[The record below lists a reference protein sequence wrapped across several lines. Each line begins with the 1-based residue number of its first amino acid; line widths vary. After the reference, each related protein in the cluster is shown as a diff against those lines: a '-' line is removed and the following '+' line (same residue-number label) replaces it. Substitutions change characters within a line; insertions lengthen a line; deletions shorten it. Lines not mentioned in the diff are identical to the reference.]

1 MKFSQG
7 GTKAKKQRPF
17 AVSMNVIRCKELSH
31 ALGGKGT
38 FDSDKSKGERSA
50 NVRATTEKE
59 ERARFLAARSE
70 PGRASGG
77 PRGPKK
83 QKNKREKKRE
93 SVCYNVS

>member
-17 AVSMNVIRCKELSH
+17 AEPMNVIRCKELSH
-31 ALGGKGT
+31 TFGGKGT
-38 FDSDKSKGERSA
+38 LESDKRKGKRSA
-50 NVRATTEKE
+50 NVRAPTDREK
-59 ERARFLAARSE
+59 RARFLAARSE
-70 PGRASGG
+70 PRRASGG

>member
-1 MKFSQG
+1 
-7 GTKAKKQRPF
+7 
-17 AVSMNVIRCKELSH
+17 MNVIRCKELSH

>member
-7 GTKAKKQRPF
+7 GINANMQRPL
-17 AVSMNVIRCKELSH
+17 AEPRNVIRCKELSH

-59 ERARFLAARSE
+59 ERARFLAGRSE
-70 PGRASGG
+70 PRRASGG

-83 QKNKREKKRE
+83 QKNKREKKRA
-93 SVCYNVS
+93 SV